1 MPPESDDR
9 SPETAARLESQT
21 ATGAA
26 TPVSDRPP
34 SGGAAPDPAM
44 GSASPPPGT
53 TATEFLDAFLQQK
66 SELFRESREVLRDS
80 YVPAR
85 LPHRDGEIRQVAE
98 VLAPA
103 LRGDVPSNLLI
114 YGKIGT
120 GKTAVVTQVRQ
131 DIQRRAE
138 GTSKVTFVT
147 VNCGNIDTAY
157 SLLQNVGNTFAKTE
171 ADRIPT
177 GWSLDRVQAAMR
189 RLMDTKGGTIV
200 LVLDEIDRLVA
211 RSGDNVLYTLSQL
224 NTELETARLVLL
236 GISNDLKFTNHL
248 DARVRSRLNEE
259 KILFD
264 PYKAPQL
271 QDILQDRAKVAFRD
285 GVVDPGVIELCAA
298 YAQLESGD
306 ARRALALLRL
316 AAEMAERD
324 HAKRITR
331 DHVVKAKNRLEKD
344 IIIECCRSL
353 PPHCKVLLYAILQ
366 SYERRRTGVLDRRGL
381 RQLQAP
387 RRAPRSR
394 TAPRPVNLELRERAR
409 VAGPHPRDDRL
420 PGPRRPHSGDPG
432 RRTDLGDDA
441 RARRGPAPRADR
453 STEEPR
459 PDAPHEL
466 RQSGAHRSDVLIS
479 PTRGPAV
486 PAQLTTAS
494 STTTGVASD
503 EAAWRRARSRRSS
516 RRSRSSPRSSTAARR
531 TRRRA
536 IRSRV
541 AISRSRAS
549 SEPRNALI
557 RRRRPRSAPSGAW
570 RRSPRRRS

>member
-1 MPPESDDR
+1 VPSYG
-9 SPETAARLESQT
+9 TAAPPAGTST
-21 ATGAA
+21 A
-26 TPVSDRPP
+26 
-34 SGGAAPDPAM
+34 
-44 GSASPPPGT
+44 
-53 TATEFLDAFLQQK
+53 EFLDSFLQTK
-66 SELFRESREVLRDS
+66 SELFRENREVLRDS

-85 LPHRDGEIRQVAE
+85 LPHRDNEIRQVAE

-131 DIQRRAE
+131 DLQRRAE
-138 GTSKVTFVT
+138 ATGKVVFVS

-157 SLLQNVGNTFAKTE
+157 SLLQNIGNTFAKTD

-189 RLMDTKGGTIV
+189 RLMDGKGGTIV

-271 QDILQDRAKVAFRD
+271 QDILQDRAKAAFRD

-344 IIIECCRSL
+344 IIVDCCRSL

-366 SYERRRTGVLDRRGL
+366 SYERRRTGVLTGEVYDNYKRLAERLGLPPLHARSISNYVSELESLGLIRATIVSRGRGGRTREIQVDVPISETMPAL
-381 RQLQAP
+381 EEDPLLGPIARP
-387 RRAPRSR
+387 KSR
-394 TAPRPVNLELRERAR
+394 GQTLLTNF
-409 VAGPHPRDDRL
+409 DN
-420 PGPRRPHSGDPG
+420 PG
-432 RRTDLGDDA
+432 RT
-441 RARRGPAPRADR
+441 GPY
-453 STEEPR
+453 
-459 PDAPHEL
+459 
-466 RQSGAHRSDVLIS
+466 
-479 PTRGPAV
+479 
-486 PAQLTTAS
+486 
-494 STTTGVASD
+494 
-503 EAAWRRARSRRSS
+503 
-516 RRSRSSPRSSTAARR
+516 
-531 TRRRA
+531 
-536 IRSRV
+536 
-541 AISRSRAS
+541 
-549 SEPRNALI
+549 
-557 RRRRPRSAPSGAW
+557 
-570 RRSPRRRS
+570 

>member
-1 MPPESDDR
+1 VPPATDDR
-9 SPETAARLESQT
+9 PAETPDRPELNRASP
-21 ATGAA
+21 GAV

-34 SGGAAPDPAM
+34 SGGPAAEPVYGA
-44 GSASPPPGT
+44 AAPPPGT
-53 TATEFLDAFLQQK
+53 ATSTAEFLDSFLQTK

-85 LPHRDGEIRQVAE
+85 LPHREGEIRQVSE

-131 DIQRRAE
+131 DLQRRAE
-138 GTSKVTFVT
+138 GTANVTFVT

-157 SLLQNVGNTFAKTE
+157 SLLQTIGNTFAKSE
-171 ADRIPT
+171 SERIPT

-189 RLMDTKGGTIV
+189 RLMDGKGGTIV

-211 RSGDNVLYTLSQL
+211 RSGDNVLYTLSQI

-271 QDILQDRAKVAFRD
+271 QDILQDRARVAFRE

-324 HAKRITR
+324 RAKRITR

-366 SYERRRTGVLDRRGL
+366 SYERRRTGVLTGEVYDNYKRLAERLGLPPLHARSISNYVSELESLGLIRATIVSRGRGGRTREIQVDVPISETMPAL
-381 RQLQAP
+381 EEDPLLTPLGRPKSRGQTLLTNFDNPA
-387 RRAPRSR
+387 R
-394 TAPRPVNLELRERAR
+394 TAPN
-409 VAGPHPRDDRL
+409 D
-420 PGPRRPHSGDPG
+420 
-432 RRTDLGDDA
+432 
-441 RARRGPAPRADR
+441 
-453 STEEPR
+453 
-459 PDAPHEL
+459 
-466 RQSGAHRSDVLIS
+466 
-479 PTRGPAV
+479 
-486 PAQLTTAS
+486 
-494 STTTGVASD
+494 
-503 EAAWRRARSRRSS
+503 
-516 RRSRSSPRSSTAARR
+516 
-531 TRRRA
+531 
-536 IRSRV
+536 
-541 AISRSRAS
+541 
-549 SEPRNALI
+549 
-557 RRRRPRSAPSGAW
+557 
-570 RRSPRRRS
+570 

>member
-1 MPPESDDR
+1 VPPESDDR
-9 SPETAARLESQT
+9 PPETTVRLETTS
-21 ATGAA
+21 ASNGAV
-26 TPVSDRPP
+26 TPVSGRPP
-34 SGGAAPDPAM
+34 SGGAPPDSTY
-44 GSASPPPGT
+44 GSATPPSGT
-53 TATEFLDAFLQQK
+53 STAEFLDAFLQTK
-66 SELFRESREVLRDS
+66 SELFRENREVLRDS

-131 DIQRRAE
+131 DLQRRAE
-138 GTSKVTFVT
+138 GTAKLTFIAI
-147 VNCGNIDTAY
+147 NCGNIDTAY
-157 SLLQNVGNTFAKTE
+157 SLLQKVGNTFAKSD

-177 GWSLDRVQAAMR
+177 GWSLDRVQSAMQ
-189 RLMDTKGGTIV
+189 RLMDARGGIIV

-224 NTELETARLVLL
+224 NTELDGARLVLL

-366 SYERRRTGVLDRRGL
+366 SYERRRTGVLTGEVYDNYKRLAERLGLPPLHARSISNYVSELESLGLIRATIVSRGRGGRTREIQVDVPISETMPAL
-381 RQLQAP
+381 EEDPLLAP
-387 RRAPRSR
+387 LGRPKSR
-394 TAPRPVNLELRERAR
+394 GQTLLTNF
-409 VAGPHPRDDRL
+409 DN
-420 PGPRRPHSGDPG
+420 PG
-432 RRTDLGDDA
+432 RT
-441 RARRGPAPRADR
+441 GP
-453 STEEPR
+453 TY
-459 PDAPHEL
+459 
-466 RQSGAHRSDVLIS
+466 
-479 PTRGPAV
+479 
-486 PAQLTTAS
+486 
-494 STTTGVASD
+494 
-503 EAAWRRARSRRSS
+503 
-516 RRSRSSPRSSTAARR
+516 
-531 TRRRA
+531 
-536 IRSRV
+536 
-541 AISRSRAS
+541 
-549 SEPRNALI
+549 
-557 RRRRPRSAPSGAW
+557 
-570 RRSPRRRS
+570 

>member
-1 MPPESDDR
+1 VPPATEDR
-9 SPETAARLESQT
+9 PAETSSRLEPNQ
-21 ATGAA
+21 ATNGAV

-34 SGGAAPDPAM
+34 SGGASPEPAY
-44 GSASPPPGT
+44 GPGAPPPGT
-53 TATEFLDAFLQQK
+53 STAEFLDTFLQTK

-131 DIQRRAE
+131 DLQRRAE
-138 GTSKVTFVT
+138 AASKLTFVA

-157 SLLQNVGNTFAKTE
+157 SLLQNIGNTFAKTD

-177 GWSLDRVQAAMR
+177 GWSLDRVQSAMR
-189 RLMDTKGGTIV
+189 RLMDSKGGTII

-271 QDILQDRAKVAFRD
+271 QDILQDRARVAFRE

-366 SYERRRTGVLDRRGL
+366 SYERRRTGVLTGEVYDNYKRLAERLGLPPLHARSISNYVSELESLGLIRATIVSRGRGGRTREIQVDVPISETMPAL
-381 RQLQAP
+381 EEDPLLAP
-387 RRAPRSR
+387 LGRPKSR
-394 TAPRPVNLELRERAR
+394 GQTLLTNF
-409 VAGPHPRDDRL
+409 DN
-420 PGPRRPHSGDPG
+420 PG
-432 RRTDLGDDA
+432 RT
-441 RARRGPAPRADR
+441 GP
-453 STEEPR
+453 TY
-459 PDAPHEL
+459 
-466 RQSGAHRSDVLIS
+466 
-479 PTRGPAV
+479 
-486 PAQLTTAS
+486 
-494 STTTGVASD
+494 
-503 EAAWRRARSRRSS
+503 
-516 RRSRSSPRSSTAARR
+516 
-531 TRRRA
+531 
-536 IRSRV
+536 
-541 AISRSRAS
+541 
-549 SEPRNALI
+549 
-557 RRRRPRSAPSGAW
+557 
-570 RRSPRRRS
+570 